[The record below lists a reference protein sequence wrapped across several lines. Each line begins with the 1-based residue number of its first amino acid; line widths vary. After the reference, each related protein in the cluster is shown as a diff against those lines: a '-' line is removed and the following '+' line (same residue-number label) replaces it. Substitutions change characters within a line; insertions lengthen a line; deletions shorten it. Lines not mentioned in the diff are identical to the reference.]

1 MCFEK
6 TQWQKPQSKGIAFS
20 NNHLGSSKRR
30 VVGKRTPSCA
40 WKQNTVLARSYT
52 QYLTVEI
59 AARKA
64 RLALSD
70 PIVGCEGRWSNLA
83 CAWKQNTVLARSYTQ
98 YLTVEIAAR
107 KARLALSDP
116 IVGCEGRWS
125 NLACAWKQNTV
136 LARSYS
142 VLDFKDRWSIRQA
155 GSKWPHHGGEF
166 SQSHK
171 ENCIAAM
178 LIVGFHVST
187 WLWRSLLEKEAGS
200 KESATKI
207 PHPNCDATVHYH
219 IVRKECTVS
228 WVKEDRSSKIF
239 FFFWENFC

>member
-83 CAWKQNTVLARSYTQ
+83 CAWKQNTVLARSY
-98 YLTVEIAAR
+98 
-107 KARLALSDP
+107 
-116 IVGCEGRWS
+116 
-125 NLACAWKQNTV
+125 
-136 LARSYS
+136 S
-142 VLDFKDRWSIRQA
+142 VLYFKNRWSIRQA

-239 FFFWENFC
+239 FCDFFFFFFWWDCCWWRLLLMMTYDQRYSSYIQELRHFFF

>member
-30 VVGKRTPSCA
+30 VVGKRTPS
-40 WKQNTVLARSYT
+40 
-52 QYLTVEI
+52 
-59 AARKA
+59 
-64 RLALSD
+64 
-70 PIVGCEGRWSNLA
+70 

-239 FFFWENFC
+239 FCDFFFFFFWWDCCWWRLLLMMTYDQRYSSYIQELRHFFF

>member
-30 VVGKRTPSCA
+30 VVGKRTPS
-40 WKQNTVLARSYT
+40 
-52 QYLTVEI
+52 
-59 AARKA
+59 
-64 RLALSD
+64 
-70 PIVGCEGRWSNLA
+70 

-178 LIVGFHVST
+178 LILGFHVST

-200 KESATKI
+200 KEPNHCSNFRTKK
-207 PHPNCDATVHYH
+207 V
-219 IVRKECTVS
+219 
-228 WVKEDRSSKIF
+228 
-239 FFFWENFC
+239 

>member
-30 VVGKRTPSCA
+30 VVGKRTPS
-40 WKQNTVLARSYT
+40 
-52 QYLTVEI
+52 
-59 AARKA
+59 
-64 RLALSD
+64 
-70 PIVGCEGRWSNLA
+70 

-239 FFFWENFC
+239 FCDFFFFFLVGLLLMTAAADDDIWSALLELYSRTKTFFFLNNGG

>member
-83 CAWKQNTVLARSYTQ
+83 CAWKQNTVLARSY
-98 YLTVEIAAR
+98 
-107 KARLALSDP
+107 
-116 IVGCEGRWS
+116 
-125 NLACAWKQNTV
+125 
-136 LARSYS
+136 S
-142 VLDFKDRWSIRQA
+142 VLYFKNRWSIRQA

-219 IVRKECTVS
+219 IVRKEGTVS
-228 WVKEDRSSKIF
+228 WGVKEDRSSKIVF
-239 FFFWENFC
+239 FCGTAADDGCCCWWYMISVTRAIQELRHILF